1 MVKTAT
7 RSSCP
12 SKPKTAWHR
21 SFLSTYLL
29 EICAKQS
36 SSALS
41 IVYTPIQ
48 KIWSAWSTQ
57 AQYDCIRRRFQL
69 MFLFYANYNS
79 KLAPPGDDK
88 RFYSHD
94 VSVMSRWHDDDRII
108 AVQPMVM
115 CFYWEN
121 QVSVAPKDVYRPS
134 IFYFPHPYSLA
145 LAVNNS
151 PAVFCRARST
161 DFEEK
166 IEGLWTGE
174 TSDGIANACFLRA
187 NYQLSQTFIAVSF

>member
-1 MVKTAT
+1 MVITAT

-41 IVYTPIQ
+41 IVYTLIQ

-69 MFLFYANYNS
+69 MFLFYNS

-88 RFYSHD
+88 RFYLHD

-108 AVQPMVM
+108 AVQPMVI
-115 CFYWEN
+115 CCYCEE
-121 QVSVAPKDVYRPS
+121 QVSVAPKDVCRPS
-134 IFYFPHPYSLA
+134 IFFFLQSYPLV
-145 LAVNNS
+145 LAVNKS
-151 PAVFCRARST
+151 LAVFCLARSK
-161 DFEEK
+161 EK
-166 IEGLWTGE
+166 RKWRVCEKRKPLLA
-174 TSDGIANACFLRA
+174 SLMACFLRVISCRKRLLWCA
-187 NYQLSQTFIAVSF
+187 FNL